1 MKKFTK
7 NIDYHL
13 LAIGLILSI
22 TLNVIIATIFFV
34 FHSHINAFIFPLSV
48 FLSVSTIY
56 LSTNKRFNIFI
67 STSVALLFIIFSS
80 LFVSSLLY
88 DYSWDGRWYHQDIII
103 GLMNGWNPF
112 SEHLNISQLNTSL
125 CVNHYARGIETVEAC
140 IGKFTGN
147 EESGKATEFIIFIAG
162 IILFYE
168 FLNLEFKF
176 LIKKRKIFIAVVFN
190 LCPVVMT
197 QFFTYYIDWSIYTF
211 PIVLL
216 ILLIIAKMNNGIL
229 NHFTIA
235 IIIIFVVSVKFN
247 FLFWILFLL
256 FFYGLYLILSR
267 KFRYFFKIVPL
278 FLIAIIIGVFFVSY
292 QPYIK
297 NYKDH
302 GHIFFPLMGND
313 ESFNEQSNTQPNLQN
328 LNRFK
333 QVFVSY
339 TSLPVNFSHTEKQKI
354 ESALLFKFNS
364 ASYSNLGYYDI
375 RIGGFGWFFAWIF
388 IFSTI
393 LFTIT
398 LKRKNKHKFIYSGVI
413 LVLLSTPFIL
423 PFGWWARFVPF
434 FYATPLIMVLYT
446 ENWQEKYLNT
456 GRKIIYFL
464 IIINLFIMFLSQIR
478 IASNTEKRM
487 FGLLKVLS
495 ESKKTYDVDFGSFK
509 SFKVKMNKN
518 NISYNEV
525 KTDSVNFQ
533 RTMDE
538 LWFKKTQLKIVDKI
552 KFEYIPFVEK

>member
-7 NIDYHL
+7 NIDFHL
-13 LAIGLILSI
+13 LAISLILSI
-22 TLNVIIATIFFV
+22 ILNVIIATIFFV
-34 FHSHINAFIFPLSV
+34 FHSHVSEIIFPLSV

-56 LSTNKRFNIFI
+56 FSARKNIYTFI
-67 STSVALLFIIFSS
+67 STSAALLLIIFTSI
-80 LFVSSLLY
+80 FVSTLLY
-88 DYSWDGRWYHQDIII
+88 DYSWDGQWYHQDIII

-112 SEHLNISQLNTSL
+112 FGHLEISQLNTSL
-125 CVNHYARGIETVEAC
+125 CVNHYARGLETVAAC

-147 EESGKATEFIIFIAG
+147 VESGKATLFIIFTAG

-168 FLNLEFKF
+168 FLNFEFKF
-176 LIKKRKIFIAVVFN
+176 LTKKKKIFIAFIFN

-197 QFFTYYIDWSIYTF
+197 QFFTYYIDWSIYIF
-211 PIVLL
+211 PIILI
-216 ILLIIAKMNNGIL
+216 ILLIIAKKNNEVL
-229 NHFTIA
+229 NHFAIA
-235 IIIIFVVSVKFN
+235 LIVSFLVSIKFN
-247 FLFWILFLL
+247 FLFWTLFLL
-256 FFYGLYLILSR
+256 FFYSLYLIISK

-278 FLIAIIIGVFFVSY
+278 FFIAIIIGVFFVSY

-302 GHIFFPLMGND
+302 GHVFFPLMGND

-333 QVFVSY
+333 QVLISY
-339 TSLPVNFSHTEKQKI
+339 TSLPVKFSHTEKQEMK
-354 ESALLFKFNS
+354 SALLFQFTP
-364 ASYSNLGYYDI
+364 ASYSNLGKPDI

-388 IFSTI
+388 IFSTLLYI
-393 LFTIT
+393 RT
-398 LKRKNKHKFIYSGVI
+398 LKRKNKHKFTYLGVI

-434 FYATPLIMVLYT
+434 LYATPLIMVLYT

-456 GRKIIYFL
+456 IRKIIYSL
-464 IIINLFIMFLSQIR
+464 IIVNILVMFLSQIR

-487 FGLLKVLS
+487 YRLLNVLS
-495 ESKKTYDVDFGSFK
+495 ESKKTYDIDFGDFK
-509 SFKVKMNKN
+509 SFKFKMDKY

-525 KTDSVNFQ
+525 VRDSVNFEK
-533 RTMDE
+533 TLEE
-538 LWFKKTQLKIVDKI
+538 LWFKKTQLKMIYTHPGV
-552 KFEYIPFVEK
+552 KFISLEK